1 VASGRVAP
9 LEALV
14 SGSFALVLALGLSW
28 LSGSTVAVGLV
39 VTYVALNAAY
49 SLGAKHVPLIDV
61 FLLSSGFVL
70 RVLLGC
76 ALIGVRPSSWL
87 LLCSSALALFLALAK
102 RRGDLVRGVGPDHR
116 PSLKG
121 YNIGFLDQAMTIS
134 TALTLMSYA
143 LYTVEADVL
152 LPGREFASLPFVLF
166 GVLEYLRLVYID
178 DEGASPVDV
187 ILSSPK
193 LLLSGVGWAVATA
206 WSLGLL

>member
-1 VASGRVAP
+1 
-9 LEALV
+9 
-14 SGSFALVLALGLSW
+14 
-28 LSGSTVAVGLV
+28 
-39 VTYVALNAAY
+39 
-49 SLGAKHVPLIDV
+49 
-61 FLLSSGFVL
+61 
-70 RVLLGC
+70 
-76 ALIGVRPSSWL
+76 
-87 LLCSSALALFLALAK
+87 
-102 RRGDLVRGVGPDHR
+102 
-116 PSLKG
+116 
-121 YNIGFLDQAMTIS
+121 MTIS